1 MKITVM
7 WMTRKRSHE
16 LIYSLSSFIHKA
28 NDNKNVEY
36 IIALDSD
43 DDEHPIRKKVKRMSV
58 HFLSILKTSCLFFF
72 IYSSS
77 IIEMW

>member
-1 MKITVM
+1 M

-43 DDEHPIRKKVKRMSV
+43 DDETLNGLEKIYLMSQVASKVLR
-58 HFLSILKTSCLFFF
+58 LQILYRS
-72 IYSSS
+72 
-77 IIEMW
+77 